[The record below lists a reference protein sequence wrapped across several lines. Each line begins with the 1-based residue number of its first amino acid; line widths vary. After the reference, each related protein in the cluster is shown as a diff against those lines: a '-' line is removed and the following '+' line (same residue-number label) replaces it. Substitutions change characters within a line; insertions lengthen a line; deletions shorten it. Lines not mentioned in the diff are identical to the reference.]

1 MKGTIIDELSLLG
14 KDEVKFDK
22 ISNILHRYVLKS
34 NNKVAS
40 RMIIKFLKYYKEDNK
55 RNFNKTSK
63 DLKLTC
69 TLVNNT
75 TVEIEYTDCDNV
87 VVKICISTDE
97 DEIKGASIH
106 SMML

>member
-22 ISNILHRYVLKS
+22 ISNILNRYVLKS

-40 RMIIKFLKYYKEDNK
+40 KMIIKFLEYYREDNK
-55 RNFNKTSK
+55 KNFNKTSK

-97 DEIKGASIH
+97 DEIKVASIH